1 MLRSIFVN
9 VTINLR
15 TKFRRRG
22 VSKLCPFLFSRK
34 EKQL

>member
-1 MLRSIFVN
+1 MLRSIFAN

-15 TKFRRRG
+15 TKFRHRG